1 MEEQGTLK
9 ENAGDYIET
18 RVELI
23 KLKAISKSG
32 IAISGMITVVITII
46 LAFFVL
52 VFLSFSAAFAIAE
65 ITGRNSL
72 GFLAIAGFYGLV
84 GASVIILKEKI
95 ITMPVINVLL
105 KKFNEKDV

>member
-72 GFLAIAGFYGLV
+72 GFLAIAGFYALL
-84 GASVIILKEKI
+84 AAILFTLKEKI

-105 KKFNEKDV
+105 KKFNER